1 MHTRAFLGT
10 GLLGTGMAEGARGR
24 GDTVRVWNR
33 TLGRAAGLREHGASL
48 HETPSE
54 AVSGASVVHL
64 VLTNDAAVDGV
75 LARLE
80 DTLPELAARGV
91 PLLDHSTTSPLGTA
105 ERAARLRSRGVTY
118 LHAPVFMS
126 PNAAR
131 AAQGTVIV
139 AGPRA
144 DFDAHE
150 ALLRPMCET
159 LQHVGERSD
168 LAAIMKLMGNAMN
181 LSMLHGLADVLTM
194 ARGLEMTPEQA
205 LAVFGIIDVRYVIEG
220 RGRAMAAEK
229 YDPLWTADVARK
241 DASLMTACAPK
252 ERFGALASIDQSL
265 AQLQREGA
273 GELDVAV
280 LGRRTGTPRHDD

>member
-1 MHTRAFLGT
+1 M
-10 GLLGTGMAEGARGR
+10 GTGMAEGALGR

-33 TLGRAAGLREHGASL
+33 TLDRAAGLAEHGASL
-48 HETPSE
+48 HATPAE
-54 AVSGASVVHL
+54 AVAGARVVHL

-75 LARLE
+75 LAQLE
-80 DTLPELAARGV
+80 GSLDELVQRGV
-91 PLLDHSTTSPLGTA
+91 PLVDHSTTSPAGTA
-105 ERAARLRSRGVTY
+105 ERAARLRERGVVY

-144 DFDAHE
+144 DFEAHQA
-150 ALLRPMCET
+150 ALTPMCAT

-168 LAAIMKLMGNAMN
+168 LAAVMKLFGNAMN
-181 LSMLHGLADVLTM
+181 LSMLHGLADILTM
-194 ARGLEMTPEQA
+194 ARGLGVSPEEA

-220 RGRAMAAEK
+220 RGRAMAAGK
-229 YDPLWTADVARK
+229 YEPLWTVDVARK
-241 DASLMTACAPK
+241 DVSLMMACAPGQP
-252 ERFGALASIDQSL
+252 FGALAAIDHSL
-265 AQLQREGA
+265 DALQQAGA

-280 LGRRTGTPRHDD
+280 LGRTDSP